1 MNALRSLSARDR
13 RALLIGALVLL
24 PALLYV
30 WGVRPFHAALGDARG
45 LLAAE
50 RLTLSRERAAVQA
63 AADNPGLQQVADSL
77 VRSASSR
84 LFSGRD
90 DVIATAEL
98 VSHLGSVARTHDVW
112 LQNATT
118 RPSTVSEAGVRTLH
132 VALRAESDIEGLLRF
147 LRALETGDKLVIV
160 DRLDVSVASNAFSD
174 SGVEPLA
181 ISATITGFALPE
193 IAAPAAPTT
202 APTTTLGTKPI
213 AIGDTTP

>member
-1 MNALRSLSARDR
+1 MTGRRTLGARDR
-13 RALLIGALVLL
+13 RALLIGAAVLL

-30 WGVRPFHAALGDARG
+30 WGIRPFHAALGDARG

-50 RLTLSRERAAVQA
+50 RLTLSRERAAVRA
-63 AADNPGLQQVADSL
+63 AAENPGLQQLADSL
-77 VRSASSR
+77 VRTASSR
-84 LFSGRD
+84 LFTGRD

-98 VSHLGSVARTHDVW
+98 VSHLGTVARVHDVW

-118 RPSTVSEAGVRTLH
+118 RPSSVSEAGVRTLH

-147 LRALETGDKLVIV
+147 LRALESGNKLIV
-160 DRLDVSVASNAFSD
+160 VERLDVSVASNAFGE

-193 IAAPAAPTT
+193 AAAASAPTT
-202 APTTTLGTKPI
+202 VLGTRPF
-213 AIGDTTP
+213 AVRDTTP